1 MVLLVGWTILNLMI
15 PTMILFGFVLGRWWK
30 VTVPLAAVTWPLLL
44 VTSDSNLDRSEMA
57 TAAILGL
64 ANAAVGAALYLA
76 AVVLVGMV
84 ARSLHRS

>member
-1 MVLLVGWTILNLMI
+1 MVCLVGWTILNLMI

-30 VTVPLAAVTWPLLL
+30 VTVPLAAVTWPLFLIM
-44 VTSDSNLDRSEMA
+44 SDSDLKRSEMA

-84 ARSLHRS
+84 ARSLRRS

>member
-1 MVLLVGWTILNLMI
+1 
-15 PTMILFGFVLGRWWK
+15 
-30 VTVPLAAVTWPLLL
+30 
-44 VTSDSNLDRSEMA
+44 MA

-84 ARSLHRS
+84 ARSLHRC